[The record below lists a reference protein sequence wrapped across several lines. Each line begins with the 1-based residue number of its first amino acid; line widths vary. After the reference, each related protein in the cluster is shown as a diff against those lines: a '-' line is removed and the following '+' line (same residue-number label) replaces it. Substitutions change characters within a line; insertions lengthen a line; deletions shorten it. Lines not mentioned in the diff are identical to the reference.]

1 MQRFPLKQ
9 EADAPK
15 EVGQVYREFQVGMG
29 FPEVPNFIR
38 VQGTAPG
45 MLAGTWGLV
54 KNILLQGR
62 LPRSTKELIFVAIAV
77 DRECNYCRDAHT
89 ACCRIL
95 GVEDSTIQAVMEGLS
110 EKLPDRIRD
119 ILLFAVK
126 CAAGPHQLD
135 DDDFARLRQQGLD
148 NEQILEVIATAS
160 MAVYAITIAD
170 ATMLDTD
177 AMYSTI

>member
-1 MQRFPLKQ
+1 MQRFPLKH

-15 EVGQVYREFQVGMG
+15 EVEQIYRDFQLGMG
-29 FPEVPNFIR
+29 FPGVPNFIR
-38 VQGTAPG
+38 VQGTSPR

-54 KNILLQGR
+54 KNILLEGN

-95 GVEDSTIQAVMEGLS
+95 GVEDRTIRAVMEGLS
-110 EKLPDRIRD
+110 EELPDRIRN
-119 ILLFAVK
+119 ILQFAVK
-126 CAAGPHQLD
+126 CAAGPHELQD
-135 DDDFARLRQQGLD
+135 EDFASLRQHGLD
-148 NEQILEVIATAS
+148 SEQILEVIATAS
-160 MAVYAITIAD
+160 MAVYAIIIAD

-177 AMYSTI
+177 AMFASI